1 MSIAGFF
8 LLLAQSIVLTI
19 IGRKTV
25 PLLMSEGKMKTILAG
40 WLGGIC
46 GSLIDRFTWRLGPQM
61 YEIYWGFAAGI
72 AVLFVLALGLTPF
85 IKILLR
91 KN

>member
-1 MSIAGFF
+1 MTIAGFF

-19 IGRKTV
+19 IGRKTI
-25 PLLMSEGKMKTILAG
+25 PLLMPEGKMKTILVG

-46 GSLIDRFTWRLGPQM
+46 GSLIDRFTLRLGPQM

-72 AVLFVLALGLTPF
+72 AALFILSLGLTPF
-85 IKILLR
+85 IKIFLR
-91 KN
+91 KS